1 MVLAIPTGGVL
12 AGGCDE
18 ARGQLDVASDLY
30 RGYLDRAGP
39 ADRRSQ
45 LIRAK
50 LGQIQGKAASKEGQ
64 YERQ

>member
-1 MVLAIPTGGVL
+1 M
-12 AGGCDE
+12 
-18 ARGQLDVASDLY
+18 DVARDLY

-39 ADRRSQ
+39 ADRRNQ

-64 YERQ
+64 